1 MKPAASQARIGRWP
15 SVLADAAA
23 LGCALAV
30 MIGVALDMPRAASA
44 SQQAATP
51 GVAANR

>member
-15 SVLADAAA
+15 PVLADAAA

-30 MIGVALDMPRAASA
+30 MIGVALEMPASAPA
-44 SQQAATP
+44 SQQAATL
-51 GVAANR
+51 GVAATR

>member
-1 MKPAASQARIGRWP
+1 MKPAAAQARIGRWP

-30 MIGVALDMPRAASA
+30 MIGLALEMPASASA

-51 GVAANR
+51 GVAATR